1 MKKKVSNT
9 TSAYISIMIAMS
21 IWACS
26 FLFTQEALKSF
37 NPITAVTLR
46 MTMAACFL
54 GCYGLLSRSLQK
66 VGRKDIPLFLLA
78 GFAQPFCYFIC
89 EAYGLTMVSATVASV
104 VLSTIPLFSPIFA
117 WLIVRERVTF
127 TNLMGIILSLVGV
140 FFIVFE
146 RQQMVVR
153 PLGLLCLCISVLAA
167 IIYSSLLR
175 KIPSSYSNVSIVF
188 YVHLASLCFFYP
200 TFLIFDLKHW
210 GERPILP
217 SSVIC
222 LVVLAL
228 FASMLGYI
236 LFCKSVRVIGITKSN
251 AFCNVMPGVTALAV
265 WLVFGEQ
272 LPLIKW
278 VGIAIVITGLFVSQM
293 RTRKVP

>member
-1 MKKKVSNT
+1 MSKSVSNT
-9 TSAYISIMIAMS
+9 TSAYVSIMIAMS

-26 FLFTQEALKSF
+26 FLFTQGALKSF
-37 NPITAVTLR
+37 NPITAVTIR

-54 GCYGLLSRSLQK
+54 GCYGLLSRSLQM
-66 VGRKDIPLFLLA
+66 VRRKDVPLFLMA
-78 GFAQPFCYFIC
+78 GFAQPFCYFVC

-104 VLSTIPLFSPIFA
+104 ILSTIPLFSPVFA
-117 WLIVRERVTF
+117 WLIVRERVTV
-127 TNLMGIILSLVGV
+127 TNVAGIVISLVGV
-140 FFIVFE
+140 LLIVFE

-153 PLGLLCLCISVLAA
+153 PLGLICLFASVLAA
-167 IIYSSLLR
+167 VVYSALLR

-200 TFLIFDLKHW
+200 TFLIFDLRHW
-210 GERPILP
+210 GERAVLP
-217 SSVIC
+217 SSVVC

-236 LFCKSVRVIGITKSN
+236 LFCKSVRVIGVTRSN

-265 WLVFGEQ
+265 WIIFGEQ
-272 LPLIKW
+272 LPAVKW
-278 VGIAIVITGLFVSQM
+278 VGIAIVIAGLFVSQM

>member
-66 VGRKDIPLFLLA
+66 VGRKDIQLFLLA

-117 WLIVRERVTF
+117 WFIVRERVTF

-236 LFCKSVRVIGITKSN
+236 LFCKSVRVIGVTKSN

-265 WLVFGEQ
+265 CIVFGEQ